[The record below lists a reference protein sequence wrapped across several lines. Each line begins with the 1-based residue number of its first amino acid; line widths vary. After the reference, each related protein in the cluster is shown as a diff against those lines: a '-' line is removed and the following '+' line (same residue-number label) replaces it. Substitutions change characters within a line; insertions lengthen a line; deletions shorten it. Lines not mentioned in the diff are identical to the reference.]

1 MIRKILV
8 PLDGS
13 ELAEAILPHVE
24 YLARATNAEL
34 VVLCVAVPLR
44 VYTDFIVT
52 YPIDEQAQLA
62 EAQEYIRGVAATL
75 RERGLKVEAVA
86 RYGNAA
92 DEILSQA
99 QEAGVDL
106 IAMSTHG
113 RSGLGRWVFGSVADK
128 VLRAAAKPI
137 LLLKPCGGVACTDPQ
152 MS

>member
-1 MIRKILV
+1 MIRRILV

-13 ELAEAILPHVE
+13 QLAEAILPHVE
-24 YLARATNAEL
+24 YLAKLSNAEV

-44 VYTDFIVT
+44 VYTDFVVT
-52 YPIDEQAQLA
+52 YPLDEQAQLA
-62 EAQEYIRGVAATL
+62 EAEEYVRSVAAAL
-75 RERGLKVEAVA
+75 RDKGLRVEPVA
-86 RYGNAA
+86 RFGNAA
-92 DEILSQA
+92 DEILSLA

-137 LLLKPCGGVACTDPQ
+137 LLLKPCGGVAGSGPQ
-152 MS
+152 AG